1 MDLGRRAALGGLLAG
16 AGMTDAQAAV
26 WPEKNVVWVV
36 PFPSGGQADVFAR
49 PIAAGASATL
59 GRTVVVDNRSGAGG
73 TVAAAQVA
81 RTAADGYTMLI
92 GYTGLAYA
100 PTVYPQPGFD
110 LMRDFAPV
118 SALGRTASVL
128 VVNPQRLDV
137 LSLAEFIAVA
147 RRAPGAIDMASP
159 GLATVQHFAIV
170 LLQNK
175 TGISVH
181 HVAYRGGPPAM
192 QHLLSGQV
200 AAMFHTVGAVAPYV
214 NTGKLRALAVAGRR
228 REALLPNVPTMEEAG
243 LKDFRAGTWF
253 GLFAPKA
260 TPAAILDRTHAAV
273 QAALDTAE
281 VKQLWA
287 GQGAKV
293 EPESRAGFSNFVS
306 QEVQR
311 WTGIAKAAGVKME

>member
-1 MDLGRRAALGGLLAG
+1 MSALIRRTILTGLLGAGSIGARAAE
-16 AGMTDAQAAV
+16 

-36 PFPSGGQADVFAR
+36 PFPPGGSADVFAR
-49 PIAAGASATL
+49 SVAGSVSATL
-59 GRTVVVDNRSGAGG
+59 GQTIVVDNRSGAGG

-81 RTAADGYTMLI
+81 RAPADGYTMLI

-110 LMRDFAPV
+110 LMRDFAPI
-118 SALGRTASVL
+118 SALARTASVL
-128 VVNPQRLDV
+128 VVNPERLDV
-137 LSLAEFIAVA
+137 STLPQFVEAA

-170 LLQNK
+170 LLQNR
-175 TGISVH
+175 TGIEVH

-192 QHLLSGQV
+192 QDLLSGQV

-214 NTGKLRALAVAGRR
+214 NAGKLRALAVAGRR
-228 REALLPNVPTMEEAG
+228 REALLPDVPTMEEAG
-243 LKDFRAGTWF
+243 VRDFRGGTWF
-253 GLFAPKA
+253 GLFAPRQ

-273 QAALDTAE
+273 QAALDTDE
-281 VKQLWA
+281 VKRTWA
-287 GQGAKV
+287 EQGAKV
-293 EPESRAGFSNFVS
+293 ELENRADFNGFVA

-311 WTGIAKAAGVKME
+311 WTAIAKAAGVKME